1 MLARIEEALHSRRE
15 RRVEQK
21 MTAIDSV
28 LQGLIDYAGL
38 YPPASLD
45 MRTALCSYLGHA
57 KSKHAAALG
66 RFIVDLNRLSE
77 LRNLA
82 GNSLRNLKVS
92 VIGPATA
99 DWDSLPMLLDDGVSI
114 EAVEIK
120 TDEPAEID
128 RITTLLPSGLDA
140 YFEVPLQANIAAALD
155 DLSAAGVR
163 AKLRMGGV
171 VADAFPSAEAI
182 AQMLSAF
189 SMRRV
194 PFKATAGLHYPIR
207 SRHLFTYAPDS
218 PTGTMHGF
226 VNLVCAAA
234 LIHFGGDE
242 DEARVLLNEEDPAA
256 WNISPDTIAWRSFQ
270 WSTEQ
275 LREVRQQF
283 FISIGSCSFVEPM
296 HGLEALGWL

>member
-1 MLARIEEALHSRRE
+1 MNAIE
-15 RRVEQK
+15 
-21 MTAIDSV
+21 SV
-28 LQGLIDYAGL
+28 LRGLIDYAGL

-57 KSKHAAALG
+57 KSKYAAVLG
-66 RFIVDLNRLSE
+66 RFIVDLNRIPE
-77 LRNLA
+77 LRTIA
-82 GNSLRNLKVS
+82 GDSLHDLKLS
-92 VIGPATA
+92 VIGPASA
-99 DWDSLPMLLDDGVSI
+99 DWDNLPLLTDDGVSI
-114 EAVEIK
+114 EAIEIK
-120 TDEPAEID
+120 TDQPMEIE
-128 RITTLLPSGLDA
+128 RITAHLPLGIEA
-140 YFEVPLQANIAAALD
+140 YFEIPLQANTPAALD
-155 DLSAAGVR
+155 DLSTAGAR

-194 PFKATAGLHYPIR
+194 PFKATAGLHYTIR
-207 SRHLFTYAPDS
+207 SRHPFTYAPDS

-242 DEARVLLNEEDPAA
+242 DEARILLNEEDATA
-256 WNISPDTIAWRSFQ
+256 WSISPDTIGWRSFQ
-270 WSTEQ
+270 WCTEQ
-275 LREVRQQF
+275 LSEVRQRF
-283 FISIGSCSFVEPM
+283 FISFGSCSFVEPM